1 VCPATGIPLQQVQDG
16 RLPAVYSPL
25 VALVPPL
32 SSSLAWLTEFEDGIG
47 PMKNSGSR
55 KVAAV
60 RKRPKSE
67 PNPLAARIFHPPG
80 EFPIVG
86 VGASAGGLE
95 AFSELLRHLPEK
107 TGMAFV
113 LVQHLDPTHGSML
126 KEILGRI
133 TKIPVTEVTDGLV
146 VAPDHIY
153 VIPANTIMFIEH
165 GVLRLNARLQ
175 TRGLYLPIDHFFQSL
190 ALDRGNQAICVIL
203 SGTGS
208 DGSAG
213 CTAIKTAGGIGF
225 AQDDQSAKYS
235 SMPHSAIH
243 AGSVDFVLSPQ
254 KIAKEL
260 TRIGQH
266 PYVARPIGKKDEP
279 LAIAAGSDLAKL
291 LFLVRDTSGV
301 DFSLY
306 KHATLQRRINRRMV
320 LHRLDTLKDYLRYI
334 KGHPGELGELCQDI
348 LIHVTGF
355 YRDPE
360 AFAAL
365 RKYVFP
371 SLFQARQLDDNPIRI
386 WIPGC
391 STGEEVYSIAMVLL
405 EYMWERARRIP
416 LPFMNPK
423 AVQIFAT
430 DISDSALERG
440 RSGRYA
446 QAAVVGVS
454 PNRLERFF
462 VKVDGGYEINK
473 TLREMCI
480 FAKQNVAKDPP
491 FSNLDLIS
499 CRNLLIY
506 FGTALQKRVIPTFH
520 YALKSNGFLLLGGA
534 ESLGTFMDHF
544 TLVDEKYKV
553 YQKRSSARLITYFAG
568 PDHSRRKLPDQKAP
582 RTAQLQGSM
591 TIDEEVERV
600 LMNRFVPASIVVN
613 DNMEIVQF
621 RGRTGFYLEPAAG
634 QPTFRLSKM
643 ARQGLLP
650 DLRAALS
657 KAKKDNTT
665 VRKEG
670 VLIEAEGGTREVNL
684 EVIPVQGQGLQARLY
699 AVVFQDAPRKAAQL
713 SLAKRAP
720 KNLASGQSW
729 LARENARLSL
739 QLTQLREQFQSL
751 IEENDTTSEE
761 FKSANEE
768 VLSSNEE
775 LQSTNEELETA
786 KEELQSSNEELTTLN
801 EELQDRNSE
810 LGVANNDLLN
820 LLNNVN
826 LAVVMVAD
834 DLRIRRFTPLARKL
848 LNLIPADIGRRLGE
862 IRPNVDL
869 DNLDRIVR
877 ETIDTAIPHECEVRG
892 KNAGWYLMRVR
903 PYETSENKVEGAVI
917 SFQDIDVLKRQIDEM
932 RTFADT
938 LVENAREAILVLDH
952 DLRVTLANRVFYAE
966 FRVFPEETE
975 GRQVYDL
982 GDRQWNIPRLRE
994 LLEKIT
1000 KTRSRI
1006 DDFEMQHNF
1015 PQLGFRTML
1024 LNARRVEPQGAR
1036 QVIILSITDVT
1047 QQRMHSE
1054 EWKRQAA
1061 LLELTHDSIIV
1072 RDFDGRILFWNPAA
1086 EKMYE
1091 WKREDAIGK
1100 VSHELLQTEFPK
1112 SLAEINAEFLR
1123 TGRWEGE
1130 LVHVC
1135 GDGRR
1140 KTVNSRWALRRTSEG
1155 TPEVLEINSDI
1166 TARRSSEDSLRQL
1179 SGYLMRVQ
1187 DEERRR
1193 IARELHD
1200 STGQKLIALKMNLEA
1215 LRIQPNAAGETS
1227 GLLQQSVELVD
1238 ETTQDIRTL
1247 AQLLH
1252 PPLLDEAG
1260 LISATRWL
1268 VDGFSQRAGIA
1279 IELVVPP
1286 EMGRLPENAEI
1297 ALFRVIQESLN
1308 NVHRH
1313 AAAKKARIEIKRTPE
1328 AVTLEVSDD
1337 GKGLRPELGQG
1348 TKTVKP
1354 SFGVGILGMRERLS
1368 QLGGTLEISSKKKGT
1383 TVKAVLPSRQRP
1395 S

>member
-1 VCPATGIPLQQVQDG
+1 
-16 RLPAVYSPL
+16 
-25 VALVPPL
+25 
-32 SSSLAWLTEFEDGIG
+32 
-47 PMKNSGSR
+47 MKNSGAR
-55 KVAAV
+55 KVAAG
-60 RKRPKSE
+60 RKRPKTE
-67 PNPLAARIFHPPG
+67 PSPRAASTFLPTG

-95 AFSELLRHLPEK
+95 ALSELLCHLPEK
-107 TGMAFV
+107 SGMAFV
-113 LVQHLDPTHGSML
+113 LVQHLDPAHGSML
-126 KEILGRI
+126 KDILSR
-133 TKIPVTEVTDGLV
+133 TTTIPVSEVTEGLV

-153 VIPANTIMFIEH
+153 VIPPNTSIFLEH
-165 GVLRLNARLQ
+165 GVLRLRARTQ

-190 ALDRGNQAICVIL
+190 AVDRGNQAICVIL

-208 DGSAG
+208 DGTAGSA
-213 CTAIKTAGGIGF
+213 AIKSAGGIGF
-225 AQDDQSAKYS
+225 AQDDASAKYN
-235 SMPHSAIH
+235 SMPRSAIK

-260 TRIGQH
+260 IRIGQH
-266 PYVARPIGKKDEP
+266 PYVARPMGKQDEP
-279 LAIAAGSDLAKL
+279 SAIAGGDLTKL

-306 KHATLQRRINRRMV
+306 KNATLHRRIKRRMV

-334 KGHPGELGELCQDI
+334 KGHPGELGELCQEI

-360 AFAAL
+360 AFDAL

-371 SLFQARQLDDNPIRI
+371 SLFKDRKLDDNPLRI

-405 EYMWERARRIP
+405 EYMGERAGSIL
-416 LPFMNPK
+416 LPSLGPK

-430 DISDSALERG
+430 DVSDSALERG

-446 QAAVVGVS
+446 QAAVAGVS
-454 PNRLERFF
+454 PSRLKRFF
-462 VKVDGGYEINK
+462 VKLDGEYEVNR

-480 FAKQNVAKDPP
+480 FAKQNVAADPP

-520 YALKSNGFLLLGGA
+520 YALKSNGFLLLGGS
-534 ESLGTFMDHF
+534 ESLGTFVDHF
-544 TLVDEKYKV
+544 TLVDKKYKV
-553 YQKRSSARLITYFAG
+553 YQKRSAARLITYFAG
-568 PDHSRRKLPDQKAP
+568 PDYRWSKVPEQNVQ
-582 RTAQLQGSM
+582 RTMPSPSSPAV
-591 TIDEEVERV
+591 DEEVERV

-613 DNMEIVQF
+613 DKMEIVQF
-621 RGRTGFYLEPAAG
+621 RGRTGAYLEPPAG
-634 QPTFRLSKM
+634 QPTFSLSKM
-643 ARQGLLP
+643 AREGLLP
-650 DLRAALS
+650 DLRAALT

-670 VLIEAEGGTREVNL
+670 VRIEAEGSVREVNL
-684 EVIPVQGQGLQARLY
+684 EVIPVRGQALQERFY
-699 AVVFQDAPRKAAQL
+699 AVVFQEVSRERAQR
-713 SLAKRAP
+713 SPAKRSARG
-720 KNLASGQSW
+720 LAQGQSS
-729 LARENARLSL
+729 LGRENERLAL

-751 IEENDTTSEE
+751 IEEHETTTDD

-775 LQSTNEELETA
+775 LQSANEELETS

-801 EELQDRNSE
+801 EESQDRNSE
-810 LGVANNDLLN
+810 LSVANNDLLN

-826 LAVVMVAD
+826 IAVVMVAD

-848 LNLIPADIGRRLGE
+848 LNLIPPDIGRRLGE
-862 IRPNVDL
+862 IRPNVDV

-877 ETIDTAIPHECEVRG
+877 ETIESAKPHECEVRG
-892 KNAGWYLMRVR
+892 KDTGWYLMRVR

-932 RTFADT
+932 RTYADT
-938 LVENAREAILVLDH
+938 LVENAREAIVVLDE
-952 DLRVTLANRVFYAE
+952 DLRVTLANRVFYE
-966 FRVFPEETE
+966 KFRVFPEETE

-982 GDRQWNIPRLRE
+982 GDRQWNIPKLRE

-1000 KTRSRI
+1000 RTKSRI

-1024 LNARRVEPQGAR
+1024 LNARRVEPRGAR
-1036 QVIILSITDVT
+1036 QAIILSITDVT
-1047 QQRMHSE
+1047 EPKAHAE

-1061 LLELTHDSIIV
+1061 LLELTHDSVIV
-1072 RDFDGRILFWNPAA
+1072 RDFDDKIVFWNPAA

-1091 WKREDAIGK
+1091 WNRQDAIGK
-1100 VSHELLQTEFPK
+1100 VSHELLHTKFPK
-1112 SLAEINAEFLR
+1112 PLQEINAELLR

-1130 LVHVC
+1130 LIHVC
-1135 GDGRR
+1135 GNGRR

-1215 LRIQPNAAGETS
+1215 LRVQPSFAGETH
-1227 GLLQQSVELVD
+1227 GLLEQSVELVD

-1279 IELVVPP
+1279 VDLVVPP
-1286 EMGRLPENAEI
+1286 EMERLPENAEI

-1337 GKGLRPELGQG
+1337 GKGLRPELGPG
-1348 TKTVKP
+1348 AKTVKP

-1368 QLGGTLEISSKKKGT
+1368 QLGGTLEISSNKKKGT
-1383 TVKAVLPSRQRP
+1383 TVKAVLPSRQR
-1395 S
+1395 SS

>member
-1 VCPATGIPLQQVQDG
+1 VCPATDIPLQQVQDG
-16 RLPAVYSPL
+16 RFTAVYSPM

-32 SSSLAWLTEFEDGIG
+32 SSGLAWLTEFEDGIG
-47 PMKNSGSR
+47 SMKNSGSR

-67 PNPLAARIFHPPG
+67 PNPLAARIFHPTG

-165 GVLRLNARLQ
+165 GVLRLKPRLQ

-190 ALDRGNQAICVIL
+190 AMDRGNQAICVIL

-235 SMPHSAIH
+235 SMPHS
-243 AGSVDFVLSPQ
+243 
-254 KIAKEL
+254 E
-260 TRIGQH
+260 
-266 PYVARPIGKKDEP
+266 
-279 LAIAAGSDLAKL
+279 
-291 LFLVRDTSGV
+291 
-301 DFSLY
+301 
-306 KHATLQRRINRRMV
+306 
-320 LHRLDTLKDYLRYI
+320 
-334 KGHPGELGELCQDI
+334 
-348 LIHVTGF
+348 
-355 YRDPE
+355 
-360 AFAAL
+360 
-365 RKYVFP
+365 
-371 SLFQARQLDDNPIRI
+371 
-386 WIPGC
+386 
-391 STGEEVYSIAMVLL
+391 
-405 EYMWERARRIP
+405 
-416 LPFMNPK
+416 
-423 AVQIFAT
+423 
-430 DISDSALERG
+430 
-440 RSGRYA
+440 
-446 QAAVVGVS
+446 
-454 PNRLERFF
+454 
-462 VKVDGGYEINK
+462 
-473 TLREMCI
+473 
-480 FAKQNVAKDPP
+480 
-491 FSNLDLIS
+491 
-499 CRNLLIY
+499 
-506 FGTALQKRVIPTFH
+506 
-520 YALKSNGFLLLGGA
+520 
-534 ESLGTFMDHF
+534 
-544 TLVDEKYKV
+544 
-553 YQKRSSARLITYFAG
+553 
-568 PDHSRRKLPDQKAP
+568 
-582 RTAQLQGSM
+582 
-591 TIDEEVERV
+591 
-600 LMNRFVPASIVVN
+600 
-613 DNMEIVQF
+613 
-621 RGRTGFYLEPAAG
+621 
-634 QPTFRLSKM
+634 
-643 ARQGLLP
+643 
-650 DLRAALS
+650 
-657 KAKKDNTT
+657 
-665 VRKEG
+665 
-670 VLIEAEGGTREVNL
+670 
-684 EVIPVQGQGLQARLY
+684 
-699 AVVFQDAPRKAAQL
+699 
-713 SLAKRAP
+713 
-720 KNLASGQSW
+720 
-729 LARENARLSL
+729 
-739 QLTQLREQFQSL
+739 
-751 IEENDTTSEE
+751 
-761 FKSANEE
+761 
-768 VLSSNEE
+768 
-775 LQSTNEELETA
+775 
-786 KEELQSSNEELTTLN
+786 
-801 EELQDRNSE
+801 
-810 LGVANNDLLN
+810 
-820 LLNNVN
+820 
-826 LAVVMVAD
+826 
-834 DLRIRRFTPLARKL
+834 
-848 LNLIPADIGRRLGE
+848 
-862 IRPNVDL
+862 
-869 DNLDRIVR
+869 
-877 ETIDTAIPHECEVRG
+877 
-892 KNAGWYLMRVR
+892 
-903 PYETSENKVEGAVI
+903 
-917 SFQDIDVLKRQIDEM
+917 
-932 RTFADT
+932 
-938 LVENAREAILVLDH
+938 
-952 DLRVTLANRVFYAE
+952 
-966 FRVFPEETE
+966 
-975 GRQVYDL
+975 
-982 GDRQWNIPRLRE
+982 
-994 LLEKIT
+994 
-1000 KTRSRI
+1000 
-1006 DDFEMQHNF
+1006 
-1015 PQLGFRTML
+1015 
-1024 LNARRVEPQGAR
+1024 
-1036 QVIILSITDVT
+1036 
-1047 QQRMHSE
+1047 QRMHSE

-1112 SLAEINAEFLR
+1112 SLEEINAEFLR

-1215 LRIQPNAAGETS
+1215 LRIQPNSAGETS